1 MELHIFSLMNEH
13 FGSRSCQAHMSEL
26 DAVKKNHQFF
36 LICRSLQSNRYKNS
50 FARLRCCHTAKQLQ
64 RFGSVS
70 KKIDGDR
77 GRNNFFDEVRR
88 IKSKMYP
95 PEIMGVG
102 AARFEFD
109 NDGRLDI
116 FLVTMGRST
125 AKWNGSAMSRQAA
138 A

>member
-1 MELHIFSLMNEH
+1 
-13 FGSRSCQAHMSEL
+13 MSEL

-77 GRNNFFDEVRR
+77 GRNNSFDEVRR
-88 IKSKMYP
+88 VKSKMYP
-95 PEIMGVG
+95 PEIMGAG